1 MNKLIVVALVGL
13 LLIGSVAL
21 FTLQKTEKQN
31 NVYNPATG
39 EKWYSVEDYI
49 YRNNYQGPVR
59 PTDNEEHFR
68 KTGET
73 IPIRS

>member
-13 LLIGSVAL
+13 LFVSCVVL
-21 FTLQKTEKQN
+21 FTLQETEKQN
-31 NVYNPATG
+31 NVHNPSTG
-39 EKWYSVEDYI
+39 EKWDSVEDYI
-49 YRNNYQGPVR
+49 YKNNYQGPIR

-68 KTGET
+68 KMGET